1 MGMTTLRQQEPDR
14 AAAVTYWRR
23 RFIALVTGLS
33 VLALAAWALSSAL
46 GGPGPAAGGGAAR
59 LTHGTLPSAAATGGS
74 GTAGQHG
81 TGTGGHAA
89 QHQGGS
95 GSGAGGMRPCPPND
109 VVLSLFSSQAAYSLR
124 QAPEFE
130 VDVVSTAGRSCTFN
144 IGARHLWVQI
154 TAGSLRVWS
163 SDECAEGEASLVT
176 ELQRGVPTV
185 VPIGWDGQIS
195 SQGCPGPGTM
205 APAGVYTAVAS
216 DSTSSSNTLAFRIG

>member
-1 MGMTTLRQQEPDR
+1 
-14 AAAVTYWRR
+14 
-23 RFIALVTGLS
+23 
-33 VLALAAWALSSAL
+33 
-46 GGPGPAAGGGAAR
+46 
-59 LTHGTLPSAAATGGS
+59 
-74 GTAGQHG
+74 
-81 TGTGGHAA
+81 
-89 QHQGGS
+89 
-95 GSGAGGMRPCPPND
+95 MRPCPAGD

-130 VDVVSTAGRSCTFN
+130 VDVVSTASRSCTFN

-195 SQGCPGPGTM
+195 SQRCPGPGTD
-205 APAGVYTAVAS
+205 APAGTYTAVAS
-216 DSTSSSNTLAFRIG
+216 DSSSSSNALAFRMG

>member
-1 MGMTTLRQQEPDR
+1 MTTLRQQTPDR
-14 AAAVTYWRR
+14 AAAATYWRR
-23 RFIALVTGLS
+23 RCIALVTGLS
-33 VLALAAWALSSAL
+33 VLALVTWALSTAL
-46 GGPGPAAGGGAAR
+46 GGPGPAAGSGATGATR
-59 LTHGTLPSAAATGGS
+59 GTLPSGAAKGGTG
-74 GTAGQHG
+74 AARQHG
-81 TGTGGHAA
+81 TGSSGQGT
-89 QHQGGS
+89 QHQE
-95 GSGAGGMRPCPPND
+95 GSGAGATGTRPCPAGD

-130 VDVVSTAGRSCTFN
+130 VDVVSTASRSCTFN

-163 SDECAEGEASLVT
+163 SDECAEGQASLVT

-205 APAGVYTAVAS
+205 APAGTYTAVAS
-216 DSTSSSNTLAFRIG
+216 DSTSSSNALAFRIG